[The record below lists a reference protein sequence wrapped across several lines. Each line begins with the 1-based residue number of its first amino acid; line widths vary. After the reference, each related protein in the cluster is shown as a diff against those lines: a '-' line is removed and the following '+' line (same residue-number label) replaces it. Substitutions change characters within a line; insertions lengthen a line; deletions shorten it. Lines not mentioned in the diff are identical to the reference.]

1 MSPKPKQIIVDKD
14 ALVGININDLCDFAQ
29 NHLMLGCDT
38 LLYECATASKQ
49 KPREMLE
56 RYKRFIKSGGYYCSC
71 SVTYTQNEGENS
83 HSFAWFLPDLKATRQ
98 IRKGEVRLE
107 DLLDSRMTGEVSQS
121 RHKVAKAIFLDLS
134 DKLKNRIDLENP
146 DVGKKIK
153 DLTSDRF
160 ERFRVLFKSI
170 DARDLHQMCVDS
182 FPHDWIKNERTF
194 CLSPEWMSWQLI
206 RLTDAIV
213 QNYCY
218 LRQMGGGPRD
228 ERAEHDYQ
236 DMEYVLLLSRADCLL
251 TRDENLVKPL
261 ARAAF
266 PDKDVF
272 SNLDEVPD
280 DYLCDWSKN

>member
-1 MSPKPKQIIVDKD
+1 MSAKPKQIVVDKD

-49 KPREMLE
+49 EPRDMLE

-71 SVTYTQNEGENS
+71 SIAFIQSEGKNCLPYS
-83 HSFAWFLPDLKATRQ
+83 WFLPDLDATEQ
-98 IRKGEVRLE
+98 IRTAEARLE
-107 DLLDSRMTGEVSQS
+107 DLLDSTTCGEVSQP
-121 RHKVAKAIFLDLS
+121 RYKVAKAIFLDLS
-134 DKLKNRIDLENP
+134 AKLKNRINLENP

-160 ERFRVLFKSI
+160 ARFRVLFESI
-170 DARDLHQMCVDS
+170 DARDLHQRSLDS
-182 FPHDWIKNERTF
+182 FPHDWIRDETGF

-206 RLTDAIV
+206 RLTNAIV
-213 QNYCY
+213 QDYCY
-218 LRQMGGGPRD
+218 LRQMGGGKGD
-228 ERAEHDYQ
+228 ESAEHDYQ
-236 DMEYVLLLSRADCLL
+236 DMEYVLLLNRVDGIL
-251 TRDENLVKPL
+251 TRDTKLVEPL

-272 SNLDEVPD
+272 SSLDEVPK
-280 DYLCDWSKN
+280 DYVCNWT